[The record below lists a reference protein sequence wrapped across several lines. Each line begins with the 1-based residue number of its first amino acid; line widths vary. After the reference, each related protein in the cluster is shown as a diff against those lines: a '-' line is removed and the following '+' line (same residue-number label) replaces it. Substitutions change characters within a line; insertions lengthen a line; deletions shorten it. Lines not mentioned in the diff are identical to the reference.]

1 MHSSTGVMGYSRNI
15 SPLLASVH
23 LEVEN
28 HSKDG
33 VCVPPHHL
41 YQITLL
47 VLLTRVKLRGHRI
60 FLMNYCNLYFMV
72 WRKMYCFLEKIIMKL
87 LSTKILLCLRKS
99 WSHILLK
106 ERKVYYSSISV
117 HMHYKGIPYQQS
129 RAQQLAE
136 CSLVLPCGTVCH
148 VQLYRSATEHSIS

>member
-47 VLLTRVKLRGHRI
+47 VLLTRVKLRGPGHLDDVLNNTR
-60 FLMNYCNLYFMV
+60 Y
-72 WRKMYCFLEKIIMKL
+72 
-87 LSTKILLCLRKS
+87 
-99 WSHILLK
+99 
-106 ERKVYYSSISV
+106 
-117 HMHYKGIPYQQS
+117 G
-129 RAQQLAE
+129 
-136 CSLVLPCGTVCH
+136 LV
-148 VQLYRSATEHSIS
+148 A